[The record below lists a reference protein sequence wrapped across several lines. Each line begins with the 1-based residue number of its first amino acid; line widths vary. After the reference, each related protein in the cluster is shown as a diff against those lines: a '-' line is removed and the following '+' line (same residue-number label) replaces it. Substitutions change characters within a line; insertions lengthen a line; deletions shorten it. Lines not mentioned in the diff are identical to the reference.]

1 MVSLLALVVILAVV
15 THIVNTIGAQQINN
29 LLWSLY
35 NFLPISPCR
44 ADVASQRGL
53 QREVVA
59 SRTQLRA
66 TSSQD
71 EFAKWAKL
79 RRTLDKKVA
88 DLEQLT
94 ASISSARQQFDSK
107 TRILRWILTSG
118 LRILIQFWYTREAV
132 FWIPGGWVPG
142 YVEWGLS
149 FPKAPIGSVSI
160 QVWSFA
166 VGQVVT
172 LLSGLVAYVFALFAA
187 RFMAPRLVPVLE
199 EEEEEVKSI

>member
-1 MVSLLALVVILAVV
+1 MSHLKGDSSVKSWHPVRSSGPRARKMSLRSGRSCGGHSTRRLLIWSNSVWPLVP
-15 THIVNTIGAQQINN
+15 
-29 LLWSLY
+29 LLL
-35 NFLPISPCR
+35 FLWRSP
-44 ADVASQRGL
+44 AN
-53 QREVVA
+53 
-59 SRTQLRA
+59 RTA
-66 TSSQD
+66 
-71 EFAKWAKL
+71 
-79 RRTLDKKVA
+79 
-88 DLEQLT
+88 

-187 RFMAPRLVPVLE
+187 RFMAPRLVSVLE